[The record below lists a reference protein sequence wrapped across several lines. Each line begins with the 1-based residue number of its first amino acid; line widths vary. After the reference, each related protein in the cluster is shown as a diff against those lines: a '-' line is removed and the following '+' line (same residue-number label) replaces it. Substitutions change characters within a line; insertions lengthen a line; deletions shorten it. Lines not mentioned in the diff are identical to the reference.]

1 MPGHTPGTMGA
12 LVHLDRSGRFFLASD
27 TVAIRATLD
36 RDVIPRN
43 TWNAE
48 ALAKSLDEVRR
59 IESKGVTIVCS
70 HDDAQ
75 WQTLKKGADA
85 YD

>member
-1 MPGHTPGTMGA
+1 
-12 LVHLDRSGRFFLASD
+12 
-27 TVAIRATLD
+27 VAIRATLD

-48 ALAKSLDEVRR
+48 ALAKSLAEVRR
-59 IESKGVTIVCS
+59 IEAGGATVVCS
-70 HDDAQ
+70 HDDGQ
-75 WQTLKKGADA
+75 WQGLRKGADA